1 MKVVP
6 YDEEAWVKEHPRGIA
21 FNYLLSG
28 GDPASPE
35 NFRFT
40 LGRQDVERFEM
51 PRHRHTFDQIR
62 LPLVGD
68 MNVGEQGRLRAGEIG
83 YFPEGVTYGPQ
94 DDPLGDAK
102 LGERLCL
109 VLQFGGASGRGMAIA
124 KRRPG
129 DPAPRPEVQRIKF
142 PRPRYRDIVVADPK
156 SYNWIP
162 LPDQKGVDN
171 KYIASFTERR
181 TWVELVRIAPGATW
195 TSTDPRA
202 RRVMAV
208 LSGTGQAEGTG
219 ISWMGAVQA
228 DAGEELRITAVDEL
242 EIFLIGL
249 PPVPAPEV
257 ETALFDV
264 VDGHGN
270 VTQFEDVRE
279 IQNVIGDRRA

>member
-6 YDEEAWVKEHPRGIA
+6 FDENAWVMEHPRGIA
-21 FNYLLSG
+21 FNYLLAG
-28 GDPASPE
+28 DDPASPG

-68 MNVGEQGRLRAGEIG
+68 MNVGEQGILHEGEIG

-124 KRRPG
+124 RRAPG
-129 DPAPRPEVQRIKF
+129 ERAPKPEVQRIKF
-142 PRPRYRDIVVADPK
+142 PRPRYRDIIVADPA

-162 LPDQKGVDN
+162 VRGADGVER
-171 KYIASFTERR
+171 KFLGSFTERG
-181 TWVELVRIAPGATW
+181 TWIELLKISTGATW
-195 TSTDPRA
+195 TSTDA
-202 RRVMAV
+202 EALRVLAV
-208 LSGTGQAEGTG
+208 LSGEGEIGATQVG
-219 ISWMGAVQA
+219 WMGAVRA
-228 DAGEELRITAVDEL
+228 DAGDEL
-242 EIFLIGL
+242 EITAIDELQLFLVGL
-249 PPVPAPEV
+249 PPVPVPEL
-257 ETALFDV
+257 ETALFDY
-264 VDGHGN
+264 VDGTGN
-270 VTQFEDVRE
+270 VTQFEDVGE
-279 IQNVIGDRRA
+279 IRNVLGSKS